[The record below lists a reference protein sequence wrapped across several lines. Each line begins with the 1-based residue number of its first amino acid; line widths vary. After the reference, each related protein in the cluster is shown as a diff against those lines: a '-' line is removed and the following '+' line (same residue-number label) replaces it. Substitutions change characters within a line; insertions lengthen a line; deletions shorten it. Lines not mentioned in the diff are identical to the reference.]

1 MAVWVRQSGL
11 SWNRLLRDSLVE
23 VSADGS
29 RISGKSESLFARH
42 RSEISN
48 DE

>member
-29 RISGKSESLFARH
+29 HISGKSESLFARN